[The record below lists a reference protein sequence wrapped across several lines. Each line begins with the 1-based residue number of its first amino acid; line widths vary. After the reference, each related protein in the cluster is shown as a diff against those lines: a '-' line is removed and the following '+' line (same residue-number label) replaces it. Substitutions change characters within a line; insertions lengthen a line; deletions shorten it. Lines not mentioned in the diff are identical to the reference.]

1 MKLITGILCLTSA
14 LWCNCAMAQ
23 YDPEA
28 PIVQE
33 ANKPYY
39 YRQVNRRKP
48 KMIECEVAVYG
59 GTPAGVTA
67 AVQAAREGKQ
77 TMLLSFNRYV
87 GGMTSGGLTATDV
100 GKKESIG
107 GLALEFYNRL
117 GILHDFRP
125 SEAERAAEIEL
136 NETGDCPTTAGRF
149 VRAPPVMA
157 TTTAGPS
164 PSDHAEVSKTT
175 SAEE

>member
-1 MKLITGILCLTSA
+1 MKLITGILSLASA

-23 YDPEA
+23 SEPEA

-39 YRQVNRRKP
+39 YRQMNRTKP

-77 TMLLSFNRYV
+77 TMLLSFNRHV

-125 SEAERAAEIEL
+125 SEAELLFLTMLEEAGATVEL
-136 NETGDCPTTAGRF
+136 
-149 VRAPPVMA
+149 
-157 TTTAGPS
+157 
-164 PSDHAEVSKTT
+164 K
-175 SAEE
+175 